1 MNRLLFGDN
10 LGWLRD
16 TREFPDASVDLEYL
30 DPPFNSNADYNVLF
44 REASGQASQAQFH
57 AFTDTWTW
65 ADAAELY
72 NRFIDSCPN
81 VAVTELMEAFH
92 SFLKNSP
99 MMAYLA
105 MMAPRLVELRRIL
118 KPTGSLYLHCD
129 PTASHYLRM
138 LLDGVFGAACF
149 RNEIIWKRTSA
160 HANVEQKYGA
170 IHDCILFYVASDAAT
185 WNQQY
190 TPYSEDYLQTFF
202 DQTDGKGRKYC
213 RGNLTAS
220 MAHASSGQLYEW
232 KGVRPPPS
240 RCWAKI
246 KENMD
251 ELEAQGRIHWPKKQG
266 GMPRLKVYPED
277 LPGVPV
283 QDIWTDVKT
292 MHNLSSERLGYPT
305 QKPTALLERIITA
318 SSNPGDVVLDPFGG
332 CGTAA
337 HAAQKTGRQW
347 IAIDV
352 TYLAINL
359 IKRRLHD
366 AFGEE
371 LQFEEKGQ
379 PTDFTSAQ
387 RLAVMDKFQFQHW
400 ALSLIGARPLRE
412 GDGKGADRG
421 VDGLLY
427 FYDSKDERRK
437 LIVQVKGGGVKRND
451 VATLL
456 GDVNNQ
462 KAAGGILLTLE
473 KPTKP
478 MRDEAADAG
487 RYQSE
492 LWHDKDYPKIQILT
506 IEGLLD
512 HTERVDAP
520 PQANPF
526 AKAQREPKPEKQADL
541 I

>member
-81 VAVTELMEAFH
+81 VAVTEMMEAFH

-105 MMAPRLVELRRIL
+105 MMAPRLVELHRIL

-129 PTASHYLRM
+129 PTASHYLKL
-138 LLDGVFGAACF
+138 LLDAIFGAENF
-149 RNEIIWKRTSA
+149 RNEIIWKRTTAKSLA
-160 HANVEQKYGA
+160 FRSLPCNHDTLLLYSKSEDFIWNRPFKPYDLNNLDEKTAQKY
-170 IHDCILFYVASDAAT
+170 ASTDPDGRL
-185 WNQQY
+185 Y
-190 TPYSEDYLQTFF
+190 TLGDLNNPNPD
-202 DQTDGKGRKYC
+202 RP
-213 RGNLTAS
+213 NLT
-220 MAHASSGQLYEW
+220 YEFLGHRKVW
-232 KGVRPPPS
+232 RWTKERMEAAYKAGIVVQPRPG
-240 RCWAKI
+240 AV
-246 KENMD
+246 
-251 ELEAQGRIHWPKKQG
+251 
-266 GMPRLKVYPED
+266 PRLKRYLDEQEGKPIDDV
-277 LPGVPV
+277 
-283 QDIWTDVKT
+283 WTDIPPI
-292 MHNLSSERLGYPT
+292 NSQAQERLGYPT
-305 QKPTALLERIITA
+305 QKPTALLERVLEA
-318 SSNPGDVVLDPFGG
+318 STNPGDVVLDPFGG

-492 LWHDKDYPKIQILT
+492 LWHDKDYPQIQILT

>member
-1 MNRLLFGDN
+1 MYKR
-10 LGWLRD
+10 
-16 TREFPDASVDLEYL
+16 
-30 DPPFNSNADYNVLF
+30 
-44 REASGQASQAQFH
+44 QAQ
-57 AFTDTWTW
+57 
-65 ADAAELY
+65 
-72 NRFIDSCPN
+72 
-81 VAVTELMEAFH
+81 
-92 SFLKNSP
+92 
-99 MMAYLA
+99 
-105 MMAPRLVELRRIL
+105 
-118 KPTGSLYLHCD
+118 
-129 PTASHYLRM
+129 
-138 LLDGVFGAACF
+138 
-149 RNEIIWKRTSA
+149 
-160 HANVEQKYGA
+160 
-170 IHDCILFYVASDAAT
+170 
-185 WNQQY
+185 
-190 TPYSEDYLQTFF
+190 
-202 DQTDGKGRKYC
+202 
-213 RGNLTAS
+213 
-220 MAHASSGQLYEW
+220 
-232 KGVRPPPS
+232 
-240 RCWAKI
+240 
-246 KENMD
+246 
-251 ELEAQGRIHWPKKQG
+251 
-266 GMPRLKVYPED
+266 
-277 LPGVPV
+277 
-283 QDIWTDVKT
+283 
-292 MHNLSSERLGYPT
+292 ERLGYPT
-305 QKPTALLERIITA
+305 QKPTALLERVLEA
-318 SSNPGDVVLDPFGG
+318 STNPGDVVLDPFGG

-526 AKAQREPKPEKQADL
+526 AKAQREPKPQKQADL